1 MSTLTDYK
9 DYSATSQQKQTVLQS
24 LEAGFFPFIPF
35 SFQYSL
41 KLQDKVLLAADLKKR
56 DNFQNFTGRY
66 DIEAEPPS
74 DSLARTMRQ
83 STTVGINKEG
93 SEFGR
98 RLGAVV
104 TESGSTVSRK
114 TTAPE
119 RYTGEIASE
128 ALAIDI
134 IEQLKKND
142 SYFGGDMTKVQ
153 GDVDKELLKF
163 NTQFLDKNPQTK
175 ESREVLDFYLQALNK
190 YAKIST
196 KGILGIEESVGLY
209 KNITKNV
216 GLLEGNETKEA
227 VFKIFKKG
235 LKEESRDINKILN
248 QQPNTLYLTARKD
261 IPADTEHNKFAR
273 QILSRFHEMDVYNR
287 HEGLQG
293 DRYLYTAPLG
303 NPSRKGG
310 YEMGQRSRYL
320 GLYTIMPDNVGGKMG
335 AKFIALDVIEMTGD
349 TFATLDNFVLQQQG
363 VQSGMLAAVDFTKIE
378 NISQQIAN
386 ERALHLLEGDSL
398 GMQASNLNS
407 SIADSGVVGAVAVAR
422 VMSTREI
429 TANIL
434 QSFDKYSEGKQTE
447 VAKIVADM
455 VKASNKMSKTWK
467 RATANALD
475 YESDNRYDWKS
486 TMGMGSDDGVWQEGM
501 QSPWMGDSGTGLS
514 ISPYL
519 AQDRFLSKDYPSMF
533 AKREVPSFIRK
544 QKRKKRVFRK

>member
-9 DYSATSQQKQTVLQS
+9 QYSASSKQKQTKLQS

-56 DNFQNFTGRY
+56 DNFQNFTSAY
-66 DIEAEPPS
+66 DINAEPPS
-74 DSLARTMRQ
+74 DSISRTMRQ
-83 STTVGINKEG
+83 SSTVGINKQG

-98 RLGAVV
+98 RLSAVV
-104 TESGSTVSRK
+104 TEQGSEVSRK
-114 TTAPE
+114 TKAPQ

-153 GDVDKELLKF
+153 GDVDKELLNF

-209 KNITKNV
+209 KNITKEV
-216 GLLEGNETKEA
+216 GLLEGNETQGE
-227 VFKIFKKG
+227 VFKIFKRA
-235 LKEESRDINKILN
+235 LKKESTDMNKILN
-248 QQPNTLYLTARKD
+248 SLSSDVYLTARKD
-261 IPADTEHNKFAR
+261 IPADTEHNTFAR
-273 QILSRFHEMDVYNR
+273 QILSRFHEMDIYNK

-303 NPSRKGG
+303 NPNKKGG
-310 YEMGQRSRYL
+310 YELGQRSRYM

-335 AKFIALDVIEMTGD
+335 AKFIPLQVIEMTGD
-349 TFATLDNFVLQQQG
+349 TFATLDNFILQQQG
-363 VQSGMLAAVDFTKIE
+363 VQSGILAGVDFNRIE
-378 NISQQIAN
+378 SISQQIAN
-386 ERALHLLEGDSL
+386 ERALNLLEADSL
-398 GMQASNLNS
+398 GMQSTNLNS
-407 SIADSGVVGAVAVAR
+407 SIAGSGVAGAVSVAR

-434 QSFDKYSEGKQTE
+434 ESFDKYSEGKQTE

-475 YESDNRYDWKS
+475 YESDNRYDWKN

-533 AKREVPSFIRK
+533 AKRAVPSFIRK
-544 QKRKKRVFRK
+544 QNRKKRVFRK